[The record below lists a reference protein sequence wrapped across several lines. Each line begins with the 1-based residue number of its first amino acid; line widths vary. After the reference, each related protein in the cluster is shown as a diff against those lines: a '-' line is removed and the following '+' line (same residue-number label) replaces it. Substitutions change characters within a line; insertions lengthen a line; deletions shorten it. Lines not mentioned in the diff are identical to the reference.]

1 VSAANVEPAAAYD
14 YIVCGAGTAGCL
26 LANRLSAD
34 RTKHVLLIEAGG
46 NDDYLWIH
54 IPVGYL
60 YCIGNPRT
68 DWLYATEPAAGLNGR
83 SLRYPRGKVLGG
95 CSSINGMIYMRG
107 QARDYDG
114 WGAGDGFG
122 ANPGWSWD
130 ECLPYFLKH
139 EDFHKGRRRLPRR
152 ARVRSEGQTPR
163 RRVAGGKAAAALGR
177 ARRLRRGAREAGIP
191 HTDDFNRGD
200 NEGVGYFEV
209 NQRAGIRWNATKA
222 FLRPIERR
230 PNLQVWT
237 GAHIDRIELDGDG
250 RRAACASRRS
260 AAARP
265 KRRRSLRRR
274 GHPRHRRDRHAADP
288 AALRHR
294 PGAAAA
300 GATASP
306 SGASSPAWARTSRTT
321 CRSAPSSA
329 SRGCRPSTAWPTRSG
344 ARRRSPCTT
353 PGSAAGR

>member
-1 VSAANVEPAAAYD
+1 
-14 YIVCGAGTAGCL
+14 
-26 LANRLSAD
+26 
-34 RTKHVLLIEAGG
+34 
-46 NDDYLWIH
+46 
-54 IPVGYL
+54 
-60 YCIGNPRT
+60 
-68 DWLYATEPAAGLNGR
+68 
-83 SLRYPRGKVLGG
+83 VLGG

-139 EDFHKGRRRLPRR
+139 EDFHKGADAFHAAPGFDPKGKRPGGEWRVEKQRLRWDVLD
-152 ARVRSEGQTPR
+152 AF
-163 RRVAGGKAAAALGR
+163 AAA
-177 ARRLRRGAREAGIP
+177 AREAGIP

-250 RRAACASRRS
+250 RASGVRVARLV
-260 AAARP
+260 AARR
-265 KRRRSLRRR
+265 KRRGSPRRR

-294 PGAAAA
+294 PGIRCCRPA
-300 GATASP
+300 ASP
-306 SGASSPAWARTSRTT
+306 SAASSPAWAKTSRTT

-329 SRGCRPSTAWPTRSG
+329 SRGCRPSMAWPTRSG